1 MRENRHNNRSPNNFY
16 SARNENSPAPTEL
29 TKKEQDYRHQWQDKY
44 LKSNIFSFR
53 MGQLFGFIYNVA
65 LLALVYDLIQNEE
78 KELALNIFAIN
89 AGVIAFAL
97 LVTAIERKVLSRK
110 PARRNGRNDKRPR
123 PNQARSNS
131 NNRDR
136 EPRERDSRDNRRPSR
151 ASE

>member
-1 MRENRHNNRSPNNFY
+1 MRENRHRSPNNFY
-16 SARNENSPAPTEL
+16 SDRNENSPAPNEL
-29 TKKEQDYRHQWQDKY
+29 TKKEQDYRHQWQEKY

-65 LLALVYDLIQNEE
+65 LLGLVYDLIQNEE

-123 PNQARSNS
+123 PNQNRNN
-131 NNRDR
+131 NNRER
-136 EPRERDSRDNRRPSR
+136 EPRERDSRDSNRRPAR